1 MPLPGVGDF
10 KLLETLTATTEKCKT
25 KIVLHMV
32 GPWLVTPED
41 FGNRS
46 SSCAAL
52 RSSTDKQK
60 SVRNV

>member
-1 MPLPGVGDF
+1 MSLPGVGYF
-10 KLLETLTATTEKCKT
+10 ELLETLTATAEKCKT

-32 GPWLVTPED
+32 GPWLVIPKD
-41 FGNRS
+41 PGNRS